1 MTMKNKIFKTINI
14 TFCVLILSSQMI
26 IAQGIIPSPPIIQPG
41 APGEPSKKLDA
52 EAATDIA
59 NTSYIKA
66 DVKFLQGMIVHHEQA
81 IIMSEMANQR
91 TNNKTILDLAKRIDV
106 SQKDEINFMESWLKQ
121 RNEYADNSHSDH
133 HMHESHHMHMNM
145 VGMATPKQLNDLSN
159 SKSTDFDRLFLQL
172 MITHHDGAL
181 EMVEELKKY
190 PGNAYDPILNE
201 FVSDLV
207 NDQGVEIERMNGILV
222 GLSDDP
228 RSGLAPGL
236 FIADEAILNMELITS
251 LRKPTGFFDPNNPAA
266 KGSEDLTE
274 DNENKTTAEISRSL
288 RSPMLSFANTD
299 MAFKDNILVAG
310 SYHGFN
316 IYELNDNGIP
326 SLISSVVCPGGQG
339 DVSIVNDLLIM
350 SVEENRSR
358 VDCGLE
364 GVNRD
369 SSSDRF
375 RGIRIFDISDLTKPK
390 QVGAVQTC
398 RGSHTHSV
406 VSSSDKKIVVY
417 NSGTGRVRDNEELSE
432 CFGWDGGG
440 TSYFTIDIIE
450 IPIKNPSKSKIV
462 KSPAVFMDMETGRVA
477 GLWRGGDHGDDT
489 QDTEPTDQCH
499 DITVFPS
506 ANIAAGACSGNGI
519 LFDITDPYNPKRL
532 DVVSDVGFAY
542 WHSATFNNDGTK
554 VIFTDEWGG
563 GGRARCRAWD
573 PLDWGADAIY
583 DIVDNKLEFKSHYKM
598 PAPQLE
604 TENCVAHNGSII
616 PIPNRDIF
624 VQAWYQGG
632 ISIIDFTD
640 SSNPIEI
647 AYFDRG
653 PILRDLLITG
663 GYWSTYFYEG
673 FIYGTEITRGLD
685 VFRLVPS
692 EYITEDEIKAAAN
705 AYPALGSRVFNPQQQ
720 IPMAWPESA
729 SE

>member
-1 MTMKNKIFKTINI
+1 MKKMIKYMKLNTLNFEMVLLVIIFIFPALTLN
-14 TFCVLILSSQMI
+14 SEDYS
-26 IAQGIIPSPPIIQPG
+26 APIIQPG
-41 APGEPSKKLDA
+41 MPGSPSKILDA
-52 EAATDIA
+52 DEATKIS
-59 NTSYIKA
+59 NTSYISA
-66 DVKFLQGMIVHHEQA
+66 DVEFLQGMIVHHEQA
-81 IIMSEMANQR
+81 IVMSNMADER
-91 TNNKTILDLAKRIDV
+91 TNNKTIIDLAKRIDV
-106 SQKDEINFMESWLKQ
+106 SQEDEINFMESWLKQ
-121 RNEYADNSHSDH
+121 RNEYMNKMQDK
-133 HMHESHHMHMNM
+133 HHMHMGM
-145 VGMATPKQLNDLSN
+145 VGMATPKQLNDLRNSN
-159 SKSTDFDRLFLQL
+159 STDFDRLFLQL

-190 PGNAYDPILNE
+190 PGNAYDPVLNE

-222 GLSDDP
+222 SLSNDP
-228 RSGLAPGL
+228 RSGLAAGL

-251 LRKPTGFFDPNNPAA
+251 LRKPTGFFDPENPEE

-299 MAFKDNILVAG
+299 MAFRDDILVAG

-316 IYELNDNGIP
+316 IYKLNKDGIP
-326 SLISSVVCPGGQG
+326 NLISSVVCPGGQG
-339 DVSIVNDLLIM
+339 DVSIVNNLLIM

-358 VDCGLE
+358 IDCGLE
-364 GVNRD
+364 GVSRD
-369 SSSDRF
+369 SSPDRF
-375 RGIRIFDISDLTKPK
+375 RGIRIFDISDLSTPK

-406 VSSSDKKIVVY
+406 VSTSNNKIIIY
-417 NSGTGRVRDNEELSE
+417 NSGTGRVRDNEELTD

-440 TSYFTIDIIE
+440 TSYFTIDVIE
-450 IPIKNPSKSKIV
+450 IPINNPSESRIV
-462 KSPAVFMDMETGRVA
+462 KSPAVFTDTETGRVA

-489 QDTEPTDQCH
+489 QDTQPTDQCH

-519 LFDITDPYNPKRL
+519 LFDISDPYNPKRL
-532 DVVSDVGFAY
+532 DVATDIGFAY

-616 PIPNRDIF
+616 PIPNKDIF

-653 PILRDLLITG
+653 PILEDILITG
-663 GYWSTYFYEG
+663 GYWSTYYYDG

-685 VFRLVPS
+685 VFKLTPS
-692 EYITEDEIKAAAN
+692 EYLSKDEILAASK
-705 AYPALGSRVFNPQQQ
+705 AYPAIGSRVFNPQQQ
-720 IPMAWPESA
+720 VPMTWPSTYLN
-729 SE
+729 